1 MWHSQPAH
9 DFNRKKADDI
19 YFKPLADGVR
29 HFKETEKGR
38 DIMCEAFSKL
48 ADKVADEREE
58 QTKVDMIKELM
69 KNMKWNLEQALTA
82 SGIKGKDRAII
93 AKDLQK

>member
-1 MWHSQPAH
+1 M
-9 DFNRKKADDI
+9 
-19 YFKPLADGVR
+19 ADGVR
-29 HFKETEKGR
+29 PFKETEKGR
-38 DIMCEAFSKL
+38 DIMCESFSKL

-69 KNMKWNLEQALTA
+69 KNMKWTLEQALTA

-93 AKDLQK
+93 AKALQK